1 MITSDIN
8 GILIKNQIDTQN
20 NTSLENQNSFIDS
33 LIQAKDQNNLTNTDQ
48 FTYENIKQM
57 STEQIDLIFTNKEDN
72 KMAKNLKIATMF
84 TEDKYLGKALFNTV
98 LGQPFELASNYL
110 FDTYNDK
117 HSYLSSLNSN
127 NSLGDILN
135 NYISYKIEAIKDG
148 NTQQTIPQEYLDEIL
163 LEANSIDFLSSLS
176 NSSKDQYGRYK
187 DEDDD
192 YSFLYSNYELKYQ
205 ELLYKYDSLKSYEK
219 NLINQY

>member
-57 STEQIDLIFTNKEDN
+57 STEQIDLIFTNEEDN